1 MKSLTKIF
9 IIFFFSIF
17 SFSQNDNNYE
27 RYGELF
33 ETSEI
38 INYEFERDNF
48 LNSSSKVKIEGE
60 ILSSCPKKGCWMKIS
75 VEKDTVLVRFKDYG
89 FFVPK
94 NGIEGKSTII
104 NGKLSVDTLSI
115 AQLQHYAEDAGKS
128 KEEIALIS
136 KPEIT
141 ISFLADGVLIKE

>member
-1 MKSLTKIF
+1 MKSFTKIF
-9 IIFFFSIF
+9 FIFFFSLF

-38 INYEFERDNF
+38 INYELERDNF